1 MGLSFSTLDQNKKID
16 ELLIQFEMY
25 KQSCKLELDVVK
37 NENKKHIVKFQKYQ
51 KAYEDLVKHNKIEI
65 KEYKKQINQYK
76 DLVEKKDNQL
86 KVLEK
91 QLFDVNL
98 KLLKY
103 NEVMSKIN
111 SINTTID
118 GIYNP
123 GISQG

>member
-1 MGLSFSTLDQNKKID
+1 MGLSFSTLDQNKRID
-16 ELLIQFEMY
+16 ELLDHFEMY

-37 NENKKHIVKFQKYQ
+37 NENKKHIIKFQKYQ

-76 DLVEKKDNQL
+76 DLVEKKENKL
-86 KVLEK
+86 KNLEK

-103 NEVMSKIN
+103 NDVMSKIN

-118 GIYNP
+118 GIL
-123 GISQG
+123 

>member
-1 MGLSFSTLDQNKKID
+1 MGLSFSTLDHNKRID

-37 NENKKHIVKFQKYQ
+37 NENRKHIAKFQKYQ

-65 KEYKKQINQYK
+65 KEYKKQINHYK
-76 DLVEKKDNQL
+76 NLSEKKENKL

-91 QLFDVNL
+91 QIFDVNL

-103 NEVMSKIN
+103 NDVMSKIN

-118 GIYNP
+118 GIL
-123 GISQG
+123 